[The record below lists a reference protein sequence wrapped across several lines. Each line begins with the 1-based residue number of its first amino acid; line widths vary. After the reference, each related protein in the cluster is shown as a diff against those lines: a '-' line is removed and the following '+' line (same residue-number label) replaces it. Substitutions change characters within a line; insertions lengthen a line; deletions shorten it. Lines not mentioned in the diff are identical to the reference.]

1 MKVNNETKIG
11 ALTAISITVLILGYN
26 YLKGKEVFTHTKDF
40 YTVYQHT
47 DGLKVSNPILM
58 KGVQIGRVS
67 DMTLRDDGSIYV
79 KLTIRNEVR
88 IPQSTIA
95 TLISADILGAK
106 AIDFKYATNT
116 GELADEAEIPGE
128 IAPGFTDQLAPF
140 QSQAA
145 SIMSKLDTLSGK
157 LNTTFDAKFIADL
170 QKSMSAMRV
179 TLDNAAIA
187 SAKFDAIM
195 QSVESIS
202 SNLQKN
208 NEKINAIL
216 SNAKNL
222 SDTLAKAELAA
233 TVRKANAALAQVT
246 LITEK
251 INKGEGT
258 LGQLVNDKKLYDNLT
273 ATSADLD
280 KLFIDLK
287 ANPKRYVHFSVFGNK
302 KTQ

>member
-1 MKVNNETKIG
+1 M
-11 ALTAISITVLILGYN
+11 LLC
-26 YLKGKEVFTHTKDF
+26 
-40 YTVYQHT
+40 
-47 DGLKVSNPILM
+47 
-58 KGVQIGRVS
+58 
-67 DMTLRDDGSIYV
+67 
-79 KLTIRNEVR
+79 TI
-88 IPQSTIA
+88 
-95 TLISADILGAK
+95 
-106 AIDFKYATNT
+106 
-116 GELADEAEIPGE
+116 
-128 IAPGFTDQLAPF
+128 
-140 QSQAA
+140 
-145 SIMSKLDTLSGK
+145 
-157 LNTTFDAKFIADL
+157 
-170 QKSMSAMRV
+170 
-179 TLDNAAIA
+179 
-187 SAKFDAIM
+187 
-195 QSVESIS
+195 